1 MIEELQK
8 VFEILNLSY
17 DENKDRQYQEYMEGI
32 LEWNEHVNL
41 TAIKD
46 RNEFIE
52 KHYIDSLL
60 CAGSPEFRRAET
72 IIDVGTGG
80 GFPNTS
86 GCRFSGKTVYAD
98 GFTEQEDQ
106 NHPEAL
112 R

>member
-46 RNEFIE
+46 RNC
-52 KHYIDSLL
+52 LL
-60 CAGSPEFRRAET
+60 Y
-72 IIDVGTGG
+72 
-80 GFPNTS
+80 TS
-86 GCRFSGKTVYAD
+86 IWKFSD
-98 GFTEQEDQ
+98 DISE
-106 NHPEAL
+106 
-112 R
+112 

>member
-46 RNEFIE
+46 RN
-52 KHYIDSLL
+52 
-60 CAGSPEFRRAET
+60 
-72 IIDVGTGG
+72 
-80 GFPNTS
+80 
-86 GCRFSGKTVYAD
+86 VYR
-98 GFTEQEDQ
+98 
-106 NHPEAL
+106 EAL
-112 R
+112 YRFIAVRRISGISPCGDDH

>member
-46 RNEFIE
+46 RNEFAVRRISG
-52 KHYIDSLL
+52 ISL
-60 CAGSPEFRRAET
+60 C
-72 IIDVGTGG
+72 
-80 GFPNTS
+80 
-86 GCRFSGKTVYAD
+86 
-98 GFTEQEDQ
+98 EDD
-106 NHPEAL
+106 H
-112 R
+112 

>member
-60 CAGSPEFRRAET
+60 RRISGISP
-72 IIDVGTGG
+72 
-80 GFPNTS
+80 
-86 GCRFSGKTVYAD
+86 C
-98 GFTEQEDQ
+98 EDD
-106 NHPEAL
+106 H
-112 R
+112 